1 MKNKS
6 DFKYITV
13 PLSAIKR
20 LYTNPKTAIE
30 DIFYI
35 GILQVSK
42 YEDIDETAAIRQL
55 LYCYYRESNELT
67 HYLKLKFE
75 TLIADDVF
83 IPDEDYNGFS
93 GDEFNPEDDIYS
105 IGSYIEDNQDTEFQK
120 AIMEFHA
127 VRQLKG
133 VFNMKFNTGSIIDKG
148 NKLIANLPDGDAL
161 ITIKTDM
168 MFDFYKNKKTAYEI
182 DMFACYLGI
191 RSILGKKEFCF
202 TTRKMI
208 LCRMIGCKSSKDIK
222 DATKIKEL
230 KKVYES
236 YSIDY
241 RMTKLLDNL
250 VVNNFIS
257 KIAVK
262 ALRRTYISTQFN
274 MEELEQAIKSDL
286 QNNSKKRIQKN
297 KQDEKDAASRILS
310 SLKPKNN

>member
-13 PLSAIKR
+13 PLSVIKR
-20 LYTNPKTAIE
+20 LYTHPKTAMS
-30 DIFYI
+30 DIFDI
-35 GILQVSK
+35 GIYNTAK
-42 YEDIDETAAIRQL
+42 YQDVDETNSIKQT
-55 LYCYYRESNELT
+55 LYCYYRGGLTKELHSRFDELVENE
-67 HYLKLKFE
+67 
-75 TLIADDVF
+75 VF
-83 IPDEDYNGFS
+83 SPDLDYSGFRD
-93 GDEFNPEDDIYS
+93 GD
-105 IGSYIEDNQDTEFQK
+105 
-120 AIMEFHA
+120 
-127 VRQLKG
+127 LG
-133 VFNMKFNTGSIIDKG
+133 VFNPDDEIEGIREYLEGDLEFRDMILDFHALRQVKDILGITFNIESVLENIEKIK
-148 NKLIANLPDGDAL
+148 KILPEKDAL
-161 ITIKTDM
+161 VTIKKEM
-168 MFDFYKNKKTAYEI
+168 MFDYYKNKKTAYEI

-222 DATKIKEL
+222 DATKVKEL

-262 ALRRTYISTQFN
+262 ALRRTYLSTQFN
-274 MEELEQAIKSDL
+274 MVELEQAIKNDL

-297 KQDEKDAASRILS
+297 KQDEKDAASRILG
-310 SLKPKNN
+310 SLKAKNN